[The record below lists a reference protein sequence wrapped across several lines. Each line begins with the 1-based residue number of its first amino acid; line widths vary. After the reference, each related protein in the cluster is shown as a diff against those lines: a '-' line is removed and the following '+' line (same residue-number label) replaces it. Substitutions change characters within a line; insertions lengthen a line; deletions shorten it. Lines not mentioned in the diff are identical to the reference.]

1 VGVWIGEVAGK
12 GRGIFAARRF
22 TPGETV
28 ISSRAIAEV
37 DGPTRMS
44 VALGWDRHVEMDEPA
59 TLLNH
64 DCEPNLGV
72 RENALSA
79 YDFVALREIS
89 AGEELTFDYAMTEY
103 ELATPLSCRCGGVQ
117 CAGTIRPWRER
128 DQAWR
133 ELAAP
138 HCAGYLRAALAE
150 CEPLPA
156 KVPPSPVAR

>member
-1 VGVWIGEVAGK
+1 VNVRVGKVAGK
-12 GRGIFAARRF
+12 GRGVFAVRRF

-28 ISSRAIAEV
+28 VSGRAISEV

-44 VALGWDRHVEMDEPA
+44 VALAWDRHVEMDDPA

-79 YDFVALREIS
+79 YDFLALREIA

-103 ELATPLSCRCGGVQ
+103 ELAEPLSCLCGAVD
-117 CAGTIRPWRER
+117 CTGTIRPWRER

-138 HCAGYLRAALAE
+138 HCAGYLRAALVE
-150 CEPLPA
+150 DEYESLPA
-156 KVPPSPVAR
+156 EFPR

>member
-1 VGVWIGEVAGK
+1 VRVGEVPGK
-12 GRGIFAARRF
+12 GRGVFVVRRVM
-22 TPGETV
+22 PGETV
-28 ISSRAIAEV
+28 VRGRAIAEV

-44 VALGWDRHVEMDEPA
+44 VALGWDRHVEMDAPA

-64 DCEPNLGV
+64 HCEPNLGV

-79 YDFVALREIS
+79 YDFVALREIA
-89 AGEELTFDYAMTEY
+89 AGEEVTFDYAMTEY
-103 ELATPLSCRCGGVQ
+103 ELETSLICVCGALD

-138 HCAGYLRAALAE
+138 HCAAYLRAAVGE
-150 CEPLPA
+150 CEPRSV
-156 KVPPSPVAR
+156 KMAR